1 MIDVIFK
8 RRPIRDFL
16 KNYPTEKWKEVIPDV
31 IEIGVLNLKN
41 SFNKTYF
48 TRKEF
53 ESILSELRSYNS
65 NNFYDNNSNNN
76 SIKNQTP
83 FQQEEINPSDEYFSS
98 FENES
103 SYNNYTIEEQKI
115 NNNNYNNNN
124 KNKPANCEVFIPDM
138 KEIKRNI
145 KKNWP
150 RKEYYINQNQIKEQ
164 NKENNRNLYYTESKI
179 RAQIINDKM
188 IHNAMKRGENIEK
201 YKINDK
207 YIKNN
212 GTNYAISYDK
222 NLRPENTQ
230 IKEKDNKNFNYTNT
244 YNNYSN
250 YNNSNFN
257 SGYENNFSNNE
268 INDDLNN
275 YQDYNNENNNTE
287 NNLNYNY

>member
-16 KNYPTEKWKEVIPDV
+16 KNYPAEKWKEVIPDV
-31 IEIGVLNLKN
+31 FEIGVLNLKN
-41 SFNKTYF
+41 SFNKTNF
-48 TRKEF
+48 TKKEF
-53 ESILSELRSYNS
+53 ENILSELRSYNS
-65 NNFYDNNSNNN
+65 NNNNN
-76 SIKNQTP
+76 YTIKNNP
-83 FQQEEINPSDEYFSS
+83 QEEFSDEYFSS
-98 FENES
+98 FENDS

-115 NNNNYNNNN
+115 NNN
-124 KNKPANCEVFIPDM
+124 KNKPSNCEVFIPDM

-150 RKEYYINQNQIKEQ
+150 RKEYYINQNEIREQ

-287 NNLNYNY
+287 NNLNYNYNDNEMEQKK